1 MTDLLSRLRAG
12 EVLVADGAMGTM
24 LFDRGLPPGE
34 CPESLNLA
42 APVRLEQVARLYVD
56 AGADLVQTNTFGGS
70 PLALARYDLD
80 GQTDAINAAAVAA
93 VRRVVGTRAYV
104 SGSCGPSR
112 RTLLPYGDT
121 APEEVYASFER
132 QVRALIEAGVDV
144 LCIETMTDLREAQL
158 AVRAARAVSA
168 TIPVMATM
176 TFDATPRGFFT
187 IMGTDIRTAA
197 AGPPA
202 GANIVRVELRQ
213 RQRAHGGRRARVPRA
228 HGSASPHPGE
238 RRPAA
243 GGWRSR
249 GVRRDAC
256 VYGPA
261 RAGAHRPGGVHLGRL
276 LRHDT
281 GAYSSL
287 SHGRLPTPNSR
298 KPWRLTPRP
307 DGVCEGH
314 AMTSRQRMA
323 IAMRCGT
330 PDRVPVMCQLS
341 LGHYFL
347 QASGD
352 AIAIWHDT
360 TAFADALVS
369 LRDRYRFDGILVN
382 LPGRDPRWRSY
393 VVEVRETTNGHAVVW
408 ANGWIT
414 LVPLDD
420 NPHVCLSDAAPTPL
434 PRFADIDPDLLY
446 YVEPHDLSGVTYPYS
461 WGLDLTPAAIPDAS
475 GAHGVASPAFFP
487 PFHGDGLS
495 LVRSRCPDAGEVFSP
510 FSQLVELA

>member
-1 MTDLLSRLRAG
+1 
-12 EVLVADGAMGTM
+12 
-24 LFDRGLPPGE
+24 
-34 CPESLNLA
+34 
-42 APVRLEQVARLYVD
+42 
-56 AGADLVQTNTFGGS
+56 
-70 PLALARYDLD
+70 
-80 GQTDAINAAAVAA
+80 
-93 VRRVVGTRAYV
+93 
-104 SGSCGPSR
+104 
-112 RTLLPYGDT
+112 
-121 APEEVYASFER
+121 
-132 QVRALIEAGVDV
+132 
-144 LCIETMTDLREAQL
+144 
-158 AVRAARAVSA
+158 
-168 TIPVMATM
+168 
-176 TFDATPRGFFT
+176 
-187 IMGTDIRTAA
+187 
-197 AGPPA
+197 
-202 GANIVRVELRQ
+202 
-213 RQRAHGGRRARVPRA
+213 
-228 HGSASPHPGE
+228 
-238 RRPAA
+238 
-243 GGWRSR
+243 
-249 GVRRDAC
+249 
-256 VYGPA
+256 
-261 RAGAHRPGGVHLGRL
+261 
-276 LRHDT
+276 
-281 GAYSSL
+281 
-287 SHGRLPTPNSR
+287 
-298 KPWRLTPRP
+298 
-307 DGVCEGH
+307 
-314 AMTSRQRMA
+314 MTSRQRMA

-495 LVRSRCPDAGEVFSP
+495 LVRSRCPDVSVHGEVFSP
-510 FSQLVELA
+510 FSQLVELVGVSDAMLALRRDAG

>member
-187 IMGTDIRTAA
+187 SGTDIRTRSHPQAQTSS
-197 AGPPA
+197 
-202 GANIVRVELRQ
+202 VELRQ
-213 RQRAHGGRRARVPRA
+213 RQRAHGGVARSSR
-228 HGSASPHPGE
+228 SASHPGE
-238 RRPAA
+238 RRRKVMAIACKRLRLWPSTRRALDLGVSIV
-243 GGWRSR
+243 GGCC
-249 GVRRDAC
+249 GT
-256 VYGPA
+256 
-261 RAGAHRPGGVHLGRL
+261 HR
-276 LRHDT
+276 
-281 GAYSSL
+281 AYSSL
-287 SHGRLPTPNSR
+287 SHGRRPTPNSR